1 MRLHSEKDKAYA
13 RIARLEEQVKQL
25 LQTVGKQQTE
35 IVRLNLQWSRT
46 FKEDASAWIKK
57 EELVNILVAK
67 GLLGLVE
74 SRKSG
79 TKRDN
84 VRFFTD
90 KVRRDNT
97 FEIYEG
103 EGRPPIGSCAWKQGT
118 RIMYHRL
125 NAVEQFKK
133 FYGIEIL

>member
-1 MRLHSEKDKAYA
+1 MAQSSEAERLYA
-13 RIARLEEQVKQL
+13 RINRLEQQVKQL
-25 LQTVGKQQTE
+25 VQTVGKQNTE
-35 IVRLNLQWSRT
+35 IVRLNLQWATT
-46 FKEDASAWIKK
+46 FQEDPSAWIKK
-57 EELVNILVAK
+57 EDLVNILVAK
-67 GLLGLVE
+67 GLLSLIE

-90 KVRRDNT
+90 KVRRDKT
-97 FEIYEG
+97 FEIFEG
-103 EGRPPIGSCAWKQGT
+103 EGKPPVGSCAWKQGT